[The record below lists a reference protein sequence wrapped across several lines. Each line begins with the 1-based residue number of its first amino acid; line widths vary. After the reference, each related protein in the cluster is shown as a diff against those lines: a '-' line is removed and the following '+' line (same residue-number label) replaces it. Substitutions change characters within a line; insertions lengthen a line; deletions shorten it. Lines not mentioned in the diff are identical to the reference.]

1 MQKRLFFPSTNISAP
16 LCWGT
21 PLGITAL
28 RKKARFIPSVTHLCQ
43 LPLLPDEPFLT
54 DEGLV
59 HELSHLSGCCFTF
72 LPSPCFTASAS
83 TLRFWPTHSQPPVV
97 PQPPTTLPQESWG
110 STCHTT
116 LIAQKYNGLQPGLPL
131 IYFYSFQSLLQ
142 LSSYTL
148 KRQFVHTV
156 YSHAYMIP
164 GTKLFRVCAI
174 FLWQYISLPS
184 ASHWATVS

>member
-1 MQKRLFFPSTNISAP
+1 MCVEGPLWFKKKKKFWTQKIWATLHDASSFEGVTRYGGILKSPDRKEIWLTLPHAAFSNLTWCRNVCSSHPLTSSAP

-116 LIAQKYNGLQPGLPL
+116 LIAQKYNGL
-131 IYFYSFQSLLQ
+131 
-142 LSSYTL
+142 
-148 KRQFVHTV
+148 
-156 YSHAYMIP
+156 
-164 GTKLFRVCAI
+164 
-174 FLWQYISLPS
+174 
-184 ASHWATVS
+184 